1 MELTENILKRSETL
15 KKRACE
21 ILIREEG
28 YTLIETLVAMVLFLS
43 VLIPLGFGVAS
54 LLLDRKADELRRALL
69 IAESE
74 MSQTLSK
81 EDYKES
87 ETVIDETYL
96 VSRTINLSGELL
108 EIHLIVSRAKTP
120 EKVLLELN
128 KTILTKQ

>member
-1 MELTENILKRSETL
+1 MHELGRVKGEVCVRLRG
-15 KKRACE
+15 
-21 ILIREEG
+21 EEG

-108 EIHLIVSRAKTP
+108 EIHLSVSRAKTP
-120 EKVLLELN
+120 AKVLLELN
-128 KTILTKQ
+128 KTILTRQ